1 MTFPIVELAAWNPG
15 DPGSLEI
22 DALLADAATPL
33 AKHGLTGLADA
44 YAREQHVPMHAE
56 HRAAADHV
64 GTKALAVDGALAEV
78 VPALRNA
85 GVRFFAAK
93 GPTIAYRD
101 YADARLRPY
110 TDLDVYVPVAARAGA
125 VDALAA
131 LGYAPVAQGSG
142 VLGGQPREL
151 HGGSFGAVVE
161 VHDSI
166 VDNVHRKFLPPVDAY
181 FDHVHDVA
189 LCGVEVPVLAPS
201 AHVALQAIHLG
212 AGHRYAKMICFRDIA
227 ALLGDADFD
236 EVADLGAA
244 TYLSVI
250 VDTLRAIGLADVDAV
265 PGGGAMHRRLLDAL
279 AGANPAGWDEYGLS
293 IANTLALLHQPTAR
307 QRAASALVA
316 ARALVPSAGRRV
328 ELRI

>member
-1 MTFPIVELAAWNPG
+1 MTFPIVELAAWSPG
-15 DPGSLEI
+15 DPGALEI

-44 YAREQHVPMHAE
+44 YARELRVPMHGE

-64 GTKALAVDGALAEV
+64 ATKALAVDGALTEV
-78 VPALRNA
+78 TPALRDA
-85 GVRFFAAK
+85 GVPFFVAK

-101 YADARLRPY
+101 YADPRLRPY
-110 TDLDVYVPVAARAGA
+110 TDLDVYVPVTARADA
-125 VDALAA
+125 VEVLGV
-131 LGYAPVAQGSG
+131 LGYTPVAQVAGP
-142 VLGGQPREL
+142 LGGQPREL
-151 HGGSFGAVVE
+151 VGGTFGAVVE

-166 VDNVHRKFLPPVDAY
+166 VDNVHRRFLPPVDAY
-181 FDHVHDVA
+181 FDHVHDVS
-189 LCGVEVPVLAPS
+189 LCGVEVPVLRSS

-227 ALLGDADFD
+227 ALLDDTDLD
-236 EVADLGAA
+236 EVAELGAA

-250 VDTLRAIGLADVDAV
+250 VDTLRAIGLADAEPV

-293 IANTLALLHQPTAR
+293 IANALALLHQPTAR
-307 QRAASALVA
+307 QRAASAFAA

-328 ELRI
+328 DLHV